1 MWYIFHWTRHAHAIC
16 AHIHLR
22 YIIIRLIVIELTARI
37 NLVEFSKWN
46 IHSYRSITFNSN
58 KLRSGVNLYTLHLNK
73 GFFLSINTS
82 KIQPENQCAFVCLC
96 NDYTYPYLIIY
107 CLWYYV
113 VYWCMRMWM
122 WMCSRSI
129 ERSIQYN
136 YTMLS
141 LNGIA
146 CREFYRFPL
155 NKPLFEWEK
164 NATQR
169 SILQGHREMHSTADY
184 WEKKNLKMSDATC
197 CIYFNNHRST
207 NKPICLLCSL

>member
-1 MWYIFHWTRHAHAIC
+1 M
-16 AHIHLR
+16 
-22 YIIIRLIVIELTARI
+22 
-37 NLVEFSKWN
+37 
-46 IHSYRSITFNSN
+46 
-58 KLRSGVNLYTLHLNK
+58 
-73 GFFLSINTS
+73 
-82 KIQPENQCAFVCLC
+82 CLC
-96 NDYTYPYLIIY
+96 NDYTYLYLIIY

-184 WEKKNLKMSDATC
+184 WEKKILKWVMQHAAS
-197 CIYFNNHRST
+197 IST
-207 NKPICLLCSL
+207 TIVLRTNQFVSCAHYSAHSIACSNETGNKCRTVIKEPNDKP